1 MSLPLVSFEL
11 YNNYLLVIGHGV
23 RDSNASMIEATVA
36 TYQKILETQSQFLL
50 VDYRKVEID
59 LDHVQAF
66 NLIKTYESKM
76 PQLHQVTAACVFNDT
91 SKEFAL
97 YWQSIGRKRGFDI
110 FIFETLEDAERW
122 LKEKMSTEEN
132 KKAQ

>member
-1 MSLPLVSFEL
+1 MSSPLVSFEL
-11 YNNYLLVIGHGV
+11 RDNHLLIIGHGV

-36 TYQKILETQSQFLL
+36 TYHKILETKSQFLL

-66 NLIKTYESKM
+66 NLIKTYEGNM
-76 PQLHQVTAACVFNDT
+76 PQLHQVTAACVFNDA

-110 FIFETLEDAERW
+110 FIFETLDDAERW
-122 LKEKMSTEEN
+122 LKEKISNVVN
-132 KKAQ
+132 KKSQ